1 VDREEERELWDI
13 VRNNQLVL
21 AHISERQEHEIEAR
35 RKSDKCFDDH
45 DKREKEM
52 MNHKWYKDWVNVGS
66 LAVVGSLLFTIALN
80 WFEVTHTVKS
90 LDDNTAIIQ
99 RDVEHLKTE
108 FDSFKG
114 TVSAH
119 IQDDLIFRA
128 TTVSKEK

>member
-21 AHISERQEHEIEAR
+21 TRISERQEHEIEAR
-35 RKSDKCFDDH
+35 KKSDKRFDEH
-45 DKREKEM
+45 AGKEEEIM
-52 MNHKWYKDWVNVGS
+52 GRRWYKSWINIGS
-66 LAVVGSLLFTIALN
+66 LVIVCSLLFTSALN
-80 WFEVTHTVKS
+80 WFELTHTVKS
-90 LDDNTAIIQ
+90 LDDNTAAIQ
-99 RDVEHLKTE
+99 RDVGHLKTE

-128 TTVSKEK
+128 TIVSKEK